1 MKRSTECIHSQ
12 IMPCSKIYTR
22 RECNY
27 KMDPYNFSSCGH
39 SVKVPCKISRTSKG
53 NFYISIQVLWDVLML
68 FSLFIV
74 SSVDMLKYCEE
85 QCQFQFDEKKGGCGH
100 TCKGSCSQ
108 CLHGRLHVKCQE
120 ECGKTLICGH
130 RCNFPCS
137 QSCPP
142 CQQQCIFSCEHS
154 KCKANCGEPCV
165 QCTVS
170 FDKDCVVIFTL
181 L

>member
-1 MKRSTECIHSQ
+1 MKRSLECGHSQ

-22 RECNY
+22 SDCEFN
-27 KMDPYNFSSCGH
+27 MTPSNVSACGH
-39 SVKVPCKISRTSKG
+39 MVNVPCKIAGTST
-53 NFYISIQVLWDVLML
+53 
-68 FSLFIV
+68 FSVMKFVQMFCLTFCLFIV
-74 SSVDMLKYCEE
+74 SSLSILKYCEE
-85 QCQFQFDEKKGGCGH
+85 PCQFLFLEDKGGCGH
-100 TCKGSCSQ
+100 TCRGSCSQ

-137 QSCPP
+137 LSCPP

-170 FDKDCVVIFTL
+170 SE
-181 L
+181 

>member
-1 MKRSTECIHSQ
+1 
-12 IMPCSKIYTR
+12 
-22 RECNY
+22 
-27 KMDPYNFSSCGH
+27 MD
-39 SVKVPCKISRTSKG
+39 I
-53 NFYISIQVLWDVLML
+53 
-68 FSLFIV
+68 
-74 SSVDMLKYCEE
+74 LKYCEE
-85 QCQFQFDEKKGGCGH
+85 PCQFVFVPDKGCGH
-100 TCKGSCSQ
+100 TCKGNCAQ

-120 ECGKTLICGH
+120 QCGKTLICGH

-170 FDKDCVVIFTL
+170 SDNDYVASICNYRRV
-181 L
+181 